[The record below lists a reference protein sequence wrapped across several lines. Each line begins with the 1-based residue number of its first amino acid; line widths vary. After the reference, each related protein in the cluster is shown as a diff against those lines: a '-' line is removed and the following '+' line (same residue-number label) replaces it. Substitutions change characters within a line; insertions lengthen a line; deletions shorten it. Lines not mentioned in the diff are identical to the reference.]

1 MEVTHIVRRLG
12 RVGGMESY
20 VWYLCRALALRGVRI
35 NLVCE
40 DLIEPVEGIPDSRV
54 LQVAAPSSQRPRWK
68 AMRHFQRQV
77 NDALDQSE
85 FRGIIHSHERT
96 LAHDVTTIHGPLMGH
111 PSRLGFM
118 ARLNRRVAEWSLME
132 LQEVCGPTVRSVFSV
147 SKQSQRSLRDMYP
160 DASLYSQIMW
170 PGVDSVHVESPE
182 TAVDKT
188 KVIFVGRE
196 WKRKGLSE
204 ALDIMRGLQ
213 LAKPHLEFHC
223 YGVSTSELP
232 KPLRTTRGVTFH
244 GFTNP
249 DYSSCCLLIHPAQDE
264 PFGMVVS
271 EARAFGIPCLVSD
284 RVGAAGLGFRDVAI
298 VSLEQPVE
306 EWIRAGLRLI
316 DSSQCIPEVLWSW
329 DDLAVAHIKAY
340 MDF

>member
-20 VWYLCRALALRGVRI
+20 VWCLCRALALRGVRI
-35 NLVCE
+35 NLICE
-40 DLIEPVEGIPDSRV
+40 DLIERVEGIPDSRV
-54 LQVAAPSSQRPRWK
+54 LQVEAPTSQRPRWK
-68 AMRHFQRQV
+68 AMRHFQQQV
-77 NDALDQSE
+77 NDALDQSQ

-96 LAHDVTTIHGPLMGH
+96 LAHNVTTIHGPLMGS
-111 PSRLGFM
+111 PWRLGFM

-132 LQEVCGPTVRSVFSV
+132 LQEVCGPTVRAVFSV
-147 SKQSQRSLRDMYP
+147 SKQSQRVLKDMYP
-160 DASLYSQIMW
+160 GASFCSQIMW
-170 PGVDSVHVESPE
+170 PGVDSVHVESLK
-182 TAVDKT
+182 TAGDKT

-196 WKRKGLSE
+196 WKRKGLSK

-213 LAKPHLEFHC
+213 LERPHLEFHC
-223 YGVSTSELP
+223 YGVSASDLP
-232 KPLRTTRGVTFH
+232 KRLRATRGVTFH

-249 DYSSCCLLIHPAQDE
+249 DYSGCCLLIHPAQDE

-298 VSLEQPVE
+298 FSLEQPVE
-306 EWIRAGLRLI
+306 EWIKGGVRLI
-316 DSSQCIPEVLWSW
+316 DGNNNIPEVLWSW

-340 MDF
+340 MDL

>member
-54 LQVAAPSSQRPRWK
+54 FQVAAPSSLRPRWE

-77 NDALDQSE
+77 NDALDQRQ
-85 FRGIIHSHERT
+85 FRGLIHSHERT
-96 LAHDVTTIHGPLMGH
+96 LAHDVTTIHGPLMGS
-111 PSRLGFM
+111 PKRLGFM
-118 ARLNRRVAEWSLME
+118 ARLSRRVAEWSRME
-132 LQEVCGPTVRSVFSV
+132 LHEVCGPTVRAVFSV
-147 SKQSQRSLRDMYP
+147 SKQSQRSLRAMYP
-160 DASLYSQIMW
+160 DANLYSQIMW

-182 TAVDKT
+182 TTVNKT

-196 WKRKGLSE
+196 WKRKGL
-204 ALDIMRGLQ
+204 AKAIDIMRGLQ
-213 LAKPHLEFHC
+213 LEKPYLEFHC
-223 YGVSTSELP
+223 YGVSASDLP
-232 KPLRTTRGVTFH
+232 KQLRTIHGVTFH
-244 GFTNP
+244 GFAKP
-249 DYSSCCLLIHPAQDE
+249 DYTGCCLLIHPAQDE

-284 RVGAAGLGFRDVAI
+284 RVGAVDLGFRDIAI
-298 VSLEQPVE
+298 FSLGQSVE
-306 EWIRAGLRLI
+306 EWIRGGLRLI
-316 DSSQCIPEVLWSW
+316 DSNQCIPEVLWSW

-340 MDF
+340 MDL